1 MPRQSS
7 ATALLILCALSVGSC
22 ERERSNPLDP
32 EGEVVLN
39 RPSAPSGLTAQ
50 AGVGFIALS
59 WQPVTSSDLAGYA
72 IYKAS
77 QSDGDY
83 KFMTGSG
90 DGTAPDSAST
100 FTTGK
105 TTYVD
110 SVDGAVTL
118 FYRVAAV
125 DTSGFSSELS
135 RFVGATSLADQLPPE
150 APLALSAIP
159 DEVEP
164 GRVVLSWSPPRHDED
179 GGELSGLSGYIV
191 LRAESGSGSPVPI
204 DTLVASQ
211 TGYTDVGLKS
221 LTTYSYTVIAFD
233 NKGNSSR
240 SAAAVQVTTGG
251 LAAPGR
257 VAAVGGIG
265 RVVVSWDA
273 VEGGELQGYNV
284 YRSDRSDGAYVLL
297 SAEGSGFTTG
307 RTSYEDNAVVAGQVY
322 FYRLEAIG
330 ANGLVS
336 ERTVFVSAEVEVDEV
351 PPAAPLNVSAVAD
364 EAEFGRVVVTWSVP
378 QADSDRGELTG
389 LSGYAVFRSEET
401 TDSFVRVG
409 ETTVAQFED
418 SGLSES
424 TTYFYTVVAIDD
436 AGNESGRSLSV
447 RVKTRGPDLTAPA
460 APVNVS
466 VVADEAE
473 FGRVVVTWS
482 VPQIDSDG
490 GELTGLSGYSVF
502 RSEETTDSF
511 ARVGETTEAQF
522 ADTGLSESTLYF
534 YSVAAIDDD
543 GNESGRSRVVSVTT
557 RGQDLTA
564 PATPANVSVSTDETD
579 ATRVT
584 VRWNASVRD
593 SDGGALTGLSGYV
606 VLRSEG
612 GGGFAAI
619 DTVGADVREYEDTGL
634 EPLTSYRYT
643 VTAFDEAGNSSSQ
656 ATSVQATT
664 GGLAVPGRVAAVGG
678 IGRVVVSWDAVEG
691 GELQGYNVYRSDRSD
706 GAYVLLSAEGSG
718 FTTGRTSYEDTAVVA
733 GQVYFYRLEAVGASG
748 LVSEQSIFVSAEVE
762 ADEVPPAAP
771 VNVSVVADETE
782 PTRVTVRWNASL
794 RDSDGGALTGLSG
807 YVLLRSDAGGGFAV
821 IDTVAADVREYDD
834 TGLEP
839 LTSYQYTVTAFD
851 EAGNSS
857 SQAISVQVTTGGLA
871 VPSGVVAV
879 GGIGRVVVS
888 WGAVSGAELQGYNVY
903 RSDRSDGTYVLLT
916 GGEGSGFTTGRTSYV
931 DSAVVAGQVYFY
943 RVEAVGASSAVS
955 EQSIFVSAEVEV
967 DEVSPAAPRDL
978 LAFAD
983 DAAATIT
990 LSWSGT
996 SLDSD
1001 GGELTGLSSYVVF
1014 RSRDTATTLVA
1025 VDTLDATLL
1034 QFVDSGLASST
1045 TYIYALSALDADG
1058 NASPLSASVSATT
1071 AGIAIPSGVNAEG
1084 GIKRIDLSWNASAD
1098 DGLQGYN
1105 VYRSTQ
1111 SDQGYSRLAGV
1122 EGSSFTTG
1130 QTTYIDSGLTGGGVF
1145 FYQVT
1150 TVTNSGESARSA
1162 FTGATVS
1169 SDIRAPAAPTFLDG
1183 EPVTGDPAALSLEW
1197 KAPTTDVGGA
1207 ELTGLANYL
1216 IYRGDSSTG
1225 PFTQIGSSTT
1235 TSFQDDELDAT
1246 TTYFYE
1252 VEALDDEG
1260 NASPR
1265 SSTIS
1270 LTTEGV
1276 DVPKNVRLSATTPSD
1291 SGEDPVVTISWD
1303 ASVGAVL
1310 RYEVQRTQV
1319 EGSEN
1324 DAQFT
1329 DVLPTGVAT
1338 TRTDSGVTR
1347 GETYY
1352 YRVRMVDSQF
1362 RESVWT
1368 ALAEVTVSN

>member
-490 GELTGLSGYSVF
+490 GELTGLSGYAVF

-593 SDGGALTGLSGYV
+593 SDGEALTGLSGYV

-664 GGLAVPGRVAAVGG
+664 GGLAVPGRVAAAGG

-748 LVSEQSIFVSAEVE
+748 LVSEQSIFVSAEVD

-771 VNVSVVADETE
+771 ANVSVVADETE

-794 RDSDGGALTGLSG
+794 RDSDGGALT
-807 YVLLRSDAGGGFAV
+807 D
-821 IDTVAADVREYDD
+821 
-834 TGLEP
+834 
-839 LTSYQYTVTAFD
+839 
-851 EAGNSS
+851 
-857 SQAISVQVTTGGLA
+857 
-871 VPSGVVAV
+871 
-879 GGIGRVVVS
+879 
-888 WGAVSGAELQGYNVY
+888 
-903 RSDRSDGTYVLLT
+903 
-916 GGEGSGFTTGRTSYV
+916 
-931 DSAVVAGQVYFY
+931 
-943 RVEAVGASSAVS
+943 
-955 EQSIFVSAEVEV
+955 
-967 DEVSPAAPRDL
+967 
-978 LAFAD
+978 
-983 DAAATIT
+983 
-990 LSWSGT
+990 
-996 SLDSD
+996 
-1001 GGELTGLSSYVVF
+1001 
-1014 RSRDTATTLVA
+1014 
-1025 VDTLDATLL
+1025 
-1034 QFVDSGLASST
+1034 
-1045 TYIYALSALDADG
+1045 
-1058 NASPLSASVSATT
+1058 
-1071 AGIAIPSGVNAEG
+1071 
-1084 GIKRIDLSWNASAD
+1084 
-1098 DGLQGYN
+1098 
-1105 VYRSTQ
+1105 
-1111 SDQGYSRLAGV
+1111 
-1122 EGSSFTTG
+1122 
-1130 QTTYIDSGLTGGGVF
+1130 
-1145 FYQVT
+1145 
-1150 TVTNSGESARSA
+1150 
-1162 FTGATVS
+1162 
-1169 SDIRAPAAPTFLDG
+1169 
-1183 EPVTGDPAALSLEW
+1183 
-1197 KAPTTDVGGA
+1197 
-1207 ELTGLANYL
+1207 
-1216 IYRGDSSTG
+1216 
-1225 PFTQIGSSTT
+1225 
-1235 TSFQDDELDAT
+1235 
-1246 TTYFYE
+1246 
-1252 VEALDDEG
+1252 
-1260 NASPR
+1260 
-1265 SSTIS
+1265 
-1270 LTTEGV
+1270 
-1276 DVPKNVRLSATTPSD
+1276 
-1291 SGEDPVVTISWD
+1291 
-1303 ASVGAVL
+1303 
-1310 RYEVQRTQV
+1310 
-1319 EGSEN
+1319 
-1324 DAQFT
+1324 
-1329 DVLPTGVAT
+1329 
-1338 TRTDSGVTR
+1338 
-1347 GETYY
+1347 
-1352 YRVRMVDSQF
+1352 
-1362 RESVWT
+1362 
-1368 ALAEVTVSN
+1368 